1 MMLLY
6 YFLLGY
12 SSSPSSKRSDL
23 MEPQT
28 GDHHDRIVDIPLG
41 DISPSPYQ
49 PRVHF
54 DENELKELAASIKE
68 KGVLQPITLRPVEG
82 KDTPYE
88 LVMGE
93 RRWRASKLA
102 GNETVRSVIK
112 ELTGEEARDITLVEN
127 LQREDLTPM
136 EEARGIQAHVEAH
149 GGNKSETARAIGKS
163 IGYVDGK
170 LSLLTLPREVQN
182 MLEAGIINEAQCRVI
197 LEVESTEKQV
207 DGAKLAQKLQ
217 LTATQ
222 LRGRLQKH
230 IKKGSGGNA
239 SGGEPSGERKPTT
252 FKTLSTSLVN
262 VYEALEGFD
271 FDDLGGDEKGLKNRE
286 ILRKQ
291 TALVRQSL
299 ARTETAL
306 LPDPPPPKKKD
317 GDGKPPRL
325 STSAA

>member
-1 MMLLY
+1 
-6 YFLLGY
+6 
-12 SSSPSSKRSDL
+12 

-28 GDHHDRIVDIPLG
+28 GDHHDRIVEIPLG

-49 PRVHF
+49 PRVQF
-54 DENELKELAASIKE
+54 DETELGELAASIKE
-68 KGVLQPITLRPVEG
+68 KGVLQPITLRPVQG
-82 KDTPYE
+82 KETPYE

-102 GNETVRSVIK
+102 GNETVRSVIR
-112 ELTGEEARDITLVEN
+112 ELEDEEARDITLVEN
-127 LQREDLTPM
+127 LQRKDLTPM

-149 GGNKSETARAIGKS
+149 GGNKSETARVVGKS

-170 LSLLTLPREVQN
+170 LALLTLPREVQN
-182 MLEAGIINEAQCRVI
+182 MLEAGIVNEAQCRVI
-197 LEVESTEKQV
+197 LEVEGTEKQV
-207 DGAKLAQKLQ
+207 EGAKLAQKLQ
-217 LTATQ
+217 LTAAQ

-239 SGGEPSGERKPTT
+239 GNESGGERKPAT
-252 FKTLSTSLVN
+252 FKTLSTSLVG

-286 ILRKQ
+286 MLRKQ

-299 ARTETAL
+299 ARAETAL
-306 LPDPPPPKKKD
+306 LRDPPSPKKKD
-317 GDGKPPRL
+317 EEGKPPKL